1 MQPCVR
7 FEDRQAISSIIK
19 DIGPETDIVVLP
31 VQGAI
36 QLADG
41 QYTHTKQE
49 VHLAN
54 SSADQGRNVES
65 CQATPFKVRS
75 HRCWPWPQVTSQ

>member
-49 VHLAN
+49 V
-54 SSADQGRNVES
+54 
-65 CQATPFKVRS
+65 PFGQQL
-75 HRCWPWPQVTSQ
+75 C